1 MHFTVVFRSRESADL
16 SCGVVFN
23 PAPTLLWNG
32 HEVRLRSNGSRLER
46 GDFLTVFH
54 LAGFDQRRAKSS
66 KDALVVVHDTGEGTE
81 YDLANLRAD
90 LEAEG
95 YEVQQVCL
103 ERRAE

>member
-23 PAPTLLWNG
+23 PTPTLLWDG
-32 HEVRLRSNGSRLER
+32 HEVRLRSTGHRLER

-66 KDALVVVHDTGEGTE
+66 KDALIVIHDNGGGTDD
-81 YDLANLRAD
+81 DLATLRAD
-90 LEAEG
+90 LEEEG
-95 YEVQQVCL
+95 YGVQQVRL
-103 ERRAE
+103 ERRPE